1 MSTATL
7 TKPIRE
13 SSPRLHLT
21 GVPAY
26 APIFEM
32 AHDPSVRHFFLWG
45 GRGGGKSSAMA
56 DFFSLT
62 GRSESGVY
70 LCTREIQ
77 NSLSDSVI
85 GEIRNSIE
93 AIGIPGY
100 YITDSGIDHS
110 RGVKMAFHGLGYQ
123 NGIHVKSTSGII
135 RAWVEE
141 AQQISSKSLKVLI
154 PTVRRRGSKLYY
166 TFNRTAP
173 RDPIW
178 EYWQSFRTR
187 AQIATCSMAG
197 HVLRWKIHRGDGA
210 LGIEINYDGNP
221 YFPDD
226 LESDRQREYRNALES
241 GNWGDYNHVWRGQ
254 PEAQSRDSIITLR
267 QAMEAA
273 KREVSGEGAVEIG
286 ADIARGGKDRIVFY
300 KRKGLRVLDKRIY
313 TKNASGEKRRIT
325 QTAERLM
332 SFADDD
338 KTLLI
343 KVDDTGLGGGVT
355 DILEDTGYRV
365 APVIFG
371 ARAWDGDHYT
381 NVASELWFDFAKIV
395 DEVSIPDDIGLIEEI
410 VERREGR
417 RDKQGRRTVESK
429 DDFIERV
436 GRSPDE
442 ADALLLC
449 FYEPA
454 HIVTSVGWSLA

>member
-7 TKPIRE
+7 TKSQRTD
-13 SSPRLHLT
+13 RLYLT

-56 DFFSLT
+56 DFFSLQ
-62 GRSESGVY
+62 GRTETGVY
-70 LCTREIQ
+70 LCTREVQ

-85 GEIRNSIE
+85 GSIRNAIE
-93 AIGIPGY
+93 DIGIPGY

-110 RGVKMAFHGLGYQ
+110 RGVKMAFHGLGYR
-123 NGIHVKSTSGII
+123 NGVHVKSTSGII

-141 AQQISSKSLKVLI
+141 AQQISSESLKVLI
-154 PTVRRRGSKLYY
+154 PTVRRPGSKLYY

-178 EYWQSFRTR
+178 EYWQSFKTQ
-187 AQIATCSMAG
+187 AQIATCSMG
-197 HVLRWKIHRGDGA
+197 GCMLRWKIHRGDGA

-221 YFPDD
+221 YFPDA
-226 LESDRQREYRNALES
+226 LESDRERDYRNALES
-241 GNWGDYNHVWRGQ
+241 GDWGNYNHVWMGQ
-254 PEAQSRDSIITLR
+254 PEAQGRDSIITLR

-273 KREVSGEGAVEIG
+273 KREVSDEGAVEVG
-286 ADIARGGKDRIVFY
+286 ADIARGGKDRVVFY
-300 KRKGLRVLDKRIY
+300 RRKGLRVLGKQIY
-313 TKNASGEKRRIT
+313 ANNAKGEKMRIT
-325 QTAERLM
+325 ETAERLM
-332 SFADDD
+332 AFAGS
-338 KTLLI
+338 KEVLI

-355 DILEDTGYRV
+355 DILEDNGYRV
-365 APVIFG
+365 AAVIFG
-371 ARAWDGDHYT
+371 ARARDSDHYT
-381 NVASELWFDFAKIV
+381 NVASELWFDFAQIV

-454 HIVTSVGWSLA
+454 NIVTSVGWSLA